1 MYGISLKEILESE
14 ELKGV
19 KVVAGSKGLDRIV
32 VNVNIME
39 VPDIEKWVKAGE
51 LLLTTGYAIKDD
63 KDALERLIPLL
74 NSKRLAGLGIKP
86 KRYLTGYTDEMI
98 RTAESLDFP
107 IIEFPQHMSYSDL
120 IQPIL
125 GYITNRQAEVLRK
138 IGDANTR
145 LMDIMV
151 NYNDLNKVVHTV
163 EELIGNPVEIDDA
176 DNNPLATSIT
186 EEGKERINEA
196 KKNNEEIIPIKLP
209 IIALNNTLG
218 YLKCYELNG
227 RISKTDMLTLE
238 RATVIIALEF
248 LHQEKI
254 KGIARHY
261 KDQFLIELTSGSIT
275 DVKQIIQRAR
285 QLNWDLEQ
293 EYAILILD
301 CNMNSYEVSGINN
314 YQEFL
319 NKMYDIASSAIEAFE
334 KKPIM
339 GIAGANI
346 LMLLPVKKLCM
357 FYAKESGEALIKF
370 GNYLSKE
377 YTKLKIDT
385 LVNIGIGRS
394 YGNPAEL
401 YKSFNEAK
409 KALKISKAMY
419 SKKNVMYYEDLGI
432 FQLFQELNSDGMSF
446 VDNIISP
453 IAEYDE
459 RRDSRLM
466 ETLEEYFKSNGNI
479 KQVAQKMY
487 IHYNTAIYRMDQ
499 IQKLLKVDLSNPDE
513 KLNVEIALK
522 LKHYLDL

>member
-1 MYGISLKEILESE
+1 MYGISLKEILESK

-19 KVVAGSKGLDRIV
+19 RVIAGSKGLDRV
-32 VNVNIME
+32 VSNVNIME
-39 VPDIEKWVKAGE
+39 VPDIDKWVKPGE

-74 NSKRLAGLGIKP
+74 NSKKLAGLGIKP
-86 KRYLTGYTDEMI
+86 KRYITGYTDQMVQL
-98 RTAESLDFP
+98 AESLDFP

-125 GYITNRQAEVLRK
+125 GYITNRQAEVLKK
-138 IGDANTR
+138 IEYANNR

-151 NYNDLNKVVHTV
+151 NYNDLDKIVQAV
-163 EELIGNPVEIDDA
+163 EELIGNPVEIDD
-176 DNNPLATSIT
+176 I
-186 EEGKERINEA
+186 
-196 KKNNEEIIPIKLP
+196 KNNVIVTGMTKEQKDKIDQMKNTDEEIIPIKLP

-218 YLKCYELNG
+218 YMKCYELND

-238 RATVIIALEF
+238 RTTAIIALEF
-248 LHQEKI
+248 LNQEKI

-275 DVKQIIQRAR
+275 DVKQIIQRGR
-285 QLNWDLEQ
+285 QLNWDLEK

-314 YQEFL
+314 YKEFL
-319 NKMYDIASSAIEAFE
+319 SKMYDIASSSIEAFE

-339 GIAGANI
+339 GIVGANI
-346 LMLLPVKKLCM
+346 MMLLPVKNLCM
-357 FYAKESGEALIKF
+357 FYAKEADESLVKF
-370 GNYLSKE
+370 GSYLSKE
-377 YTKLKIDT
+377 YTNLKIDT
-385 LVNIGIGRS
+385 LINIGIGKPYS
-394 YGNPAEL
+394 NPAEL

-432 FQLFQELNSDGMSF
+432 FQLFQEVNSDGMNF
-446 VDNIISP
+446 VKNIISP
-453 IAEYDE
+453 LAEYDDKK
-459 RRDSRLM
+459 DSSLL
-466 ETLEEYFKSNGNI
+466 ETLEEYFRSNGNI

-487 IHYNTAIYRMDQ
+487 IHYNTAIYRIEQ
-499 IQKLLKVDLSNPDE
+499 IQKLLNIDLSNPDE

-522 LKHYLDL
+522 LKQYLNL